1 MLQGTTLH
9 GWKIGEPVTKWWRG
23 KYIHLYRVTK
33 ACAQCQQEMTLD
45 VTKAALMG
53 TAKNSGF
60 HLTRCLEC
68 RATTRSQPSTSRP
81 VVLDATPQSTAP
93 QSPGDASEVEHLR
106 AVNSTMLQEIN
117 CSNEYVREL
126 EAKIKALEAKK
137 PEPPFDPHKMLANE
151 LAKLK
156 GPWSF
161 E

>member
-23 KYIHLYRVTK
+23 KYVHLYRVTK

-68 RATTRSQPSTSRP
+68 RAATRSQPSTSRP
-81 VVLDATPQSTAP
+81 VVLDAPLQSTAQP
-93 QSPGDASEVEHLR
+93 VAPAADTITELEVELR
-106 AVNSTMLQEIN
+106 SELFRARKKIA
-117 CSNEYVREL
+117 EL
-126 EAKIKALEAKK
+126 EQQLRNK
-137 PEPPFDPHKMLANE
+137 P
-151 LAKLK
+151 
-156 GPWSF
+156 GPW
-161 E
+161 

>member
-23 KYIHLYRVTK
+23 KYVHLYRVTK

-81 VVLDATPQSTAP
+81 VVLNAMPQPTA
-93 QSPGDASEVEHLR
+93 QSVAPPED
-106 AVNSTMLQEIN
+106 TIT
-117 CSNEYVREL
+117 EL
-126 EAKIKALEAKK
+126 EIELRSELFRARKKIAELEQQ
-137 PEPPFDPHKMLANE
+137 LRTN
-151 LAKLK
+151 KL
-156 GPWSF
+156 GPW
-161 E
+161 